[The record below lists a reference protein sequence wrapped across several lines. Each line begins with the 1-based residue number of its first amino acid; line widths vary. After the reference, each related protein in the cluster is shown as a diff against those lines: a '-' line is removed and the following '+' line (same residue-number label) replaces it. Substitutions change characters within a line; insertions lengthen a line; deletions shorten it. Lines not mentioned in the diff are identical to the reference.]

1 MHSIMHV
8 KEPSQNEIEEK
19 TFGTDV
25 SFWTQDIFKVMN
37 FRYKISWTNKA
48 VLSVFFYSNPLSFL
62 TQSFLLLVIQSHVNT
77 K

>member
-25 SFWTQDIFKVMN
+25 SFWRHLQ
-37 FRYKISWTNKA
+37 
-48 VLSVFFYSNPLSFL
+48 SNEFE
-62 TQSFLLLVIQSHVNT
+62 V
-77 K
+77 